1 MSLYFEKMN
10 MAFDNVGYWMFIL
23 VIASILVALLI
34 ANVLIQTIKPLKKAL
49 IPAPV
54 LGGFLLLIFLTIYKK
69 ITGTELYNTEV
80 LEMITYHLLGIGFI
94 ATALKKKEKGDDE
107 FKKKNSTGIFDSSLV
122 TVSGYLIQALVGL
135 AVSVGLF
142 FILKEQ
148 VWPASGVLVPMGFGQ
163 GPGQALNW
171 GKTYEEYTIATSGFG
186 SFVDGKSFGLAVAA
200 MGFIAASVGGIIY
213 LNVERKKGNIKFTS
227 RSEEVMEK
235 NTLETYEA
243 SNEIPTSGTIDK
255 FTVQLALV
263 ILVYLISFGLIML
276 CSRLCD
282 NSGVKFLIN
291 TVKPLLWGFN
301 FIIGTGIAALVK
313 MLMEKFEG
321 AGAIKKRYINNY
333 QLDRIGGFSFD
344 IMVVAAI
351 SSINLDAF
359 AKPEFIVPLL
369 AMGVL
374 ATIVSYNYIKHIC
387 KHLFEK
393 HGYYEESFL
402 CLFGMLTGT
411 ASTGVILL
419 REIDPEFKTP
429 ACNNMVFQTLYSIV
443 LGAPVLL
450 LMGTVGSGWNGL
462 ITSVIIFAVYFV
474 FINILIY
481 RDKIFKKKKTK

>member
-1 MSLYFEKMN
+1 

-23 VIASILVALLI
+23 VIASIFVALLL
-34 ANVLIQTIKPLKKAL
+34 ANVLIQAIKPLKKAL

-54 LGGFLLLIFLTIYKK
+54 LGGFLLLIFLSVYKK
-69 ITGTELYNTEV
+69 VTGTELFNTEV

-107 FKKKNSTGIFDSSLV
+107 FKKKNSRGIFNSSLV
-122 TVSGYLIQALVGL
+122 TVGGYLIQALVGL
-135 AVSVGLF
+135 GVSVGLY
-142 FILKEQ
+142 FILKKT

-171 GKTYEEYTIATSGFG
+171 GKTYEEYTLATSGFG
-186 SFVDGKSFGLAVAA
+186 SFVNGKSFGLAVAA
-200 MGFIAASVGGIIY
+200 MGFIAASIGGIIY
-213 LNVERKKGNIKFTS
+213 LNIERKKGNVKFTS
-227 RSEEVMEK
+227 RSEEVLEK
-235 NTLETYEA
+235 NTLETYES

-255 FTVQLALV
+255 FSVQFGLV

-301 FIIGTGIAALVK
+301 FIVGTGVAALVK
-313 MLMEKFEG
+313 MLMEKFES

-333 QLDRIGGFSFD
+333 QLDRIGGFAFD
-344 IMVVAAI
+344 VMVVAAI
-351 SSINLDAF
+351 SSINLEAF
-359 AKPEFIVPLL
+359 ARPEFIIPLL

-374 ATIVSYNYIKHIC
+374 ATIASYFYIKTIC
-387 KHLFEK
+387 KHLFAK
-393 HGYYEESFL
+393 DGYYEESFL

-450 LMGTVGSGWNGL
+450 LMGTVGSSWKGL
-462 ITSVIIFAVYFV
+462 ITAVIVFAAYFV
-474 FINILIY
+474 VVNILIY
-481 RDKIFKKKKTK
+481 RDKIFKKKKK

>member
-1 MSLYFEKMN
+1 MSIYFEQMN
-10 MAFDNVGYWMFIL
+10 LAFDDMGYWMFIL
-23 VIASILVALLI
+23 VIGAILIALLI
-34 ANVLIQTIKPLKKAL
+34 ANLLINAIKPLKRAL

-54 LGGFLLLIFLTIYKK
+54 LGGFLLLAFLGIYRNV
-69 ITGTELYNTEV
+69 TGTNLFNTEV

-94 ATALKKKEKGDDE
+94 ATALKKKAKGDDE
-107 FKKKNSTGIFDSSLV
+107 YKKKNNRGIFDSSLV

-135 AVSVGLF
+135 GVSVGLF
-142 FILKEQ
+142 FLLTN
-148 VWPASGVLVPMGFGQ
+148 VWPASGILVPMGFGQ

-171 GKTYEEYTIATSGFG
+171 GKTYEAYTTTMSEFG
-186 SFVDGKSFGLAVAA
+186 PFVNGKSFGLAVAA

-213 LNVERKKGNIKFTS
+213 LNVQRRKGNIKFTS
-227 RSEEVMEK
+227 RSEDVMEK

-243 SNEIPTSGTIDK
+243 TNEIPTSGTIDK

-263 ILVYLISFGLIML
+263 FLVYLISFGLIFV
-276 CSRLCD
+276 CSKACD

-313 MLMEKFEG
+313 AIMNKFEDK
-321 AGAIKKRYINNY
+321 GAIKKRYINNY
-333 QLDRIGGFSFD
+333 QLDRIGGLAFD

-351 SSINLDAF
+351 SSINLEAF
-359 AKPEFIVPLL
+359 LLPEFVVPLL
-369 AMGVL
+369 VMGIV
-374 ATIVSYNYIKHIC
+374 ATFASYKYIKVIC

-393 HGYYEESFL
+393 DGYYEESFL

-450 LMGTVGSGWNGL
+450 LMGTVGTGWSGL
-462 ITSVIIFAVYFV
+462 KISAIIFAVYFV
-474 FINILIY
+474 VINVLIY
-481 RDKIFKKKKTK
+481 RDKIFKKKKK

>member
-1 MSLYFEKMN
+1 MDLYFTKLN
-10 MAFDNVGYWMFIL
+10 LAFDNVSYWMFIL
-23 VIASILVALLI
+23 VIAAILVALLI
-34 ANVLIQTIKPLKKAL
+34 ANILIQAIKPLKKAL

-54 LGGFLLLIFLTIYKK
+54 LAGFLLLIFLSLFKK
-69 ITGTELYNTEV
+69 FSGHELFNTEV

-94 ATALKKKEKGDDE
+94 ATALKKKEKNDDE
-107 FKKKNSTGIFDSSLV
+107 FKKKNSRGIFNSSLV
-122 TVSGYLIQALVGL
+122 TVGGYLIQALVGL
-135 AVSVGLF
+135 AVSVGLYF
-142 FILKEQ
+142 VLSGK

-171 GKTYEEYTIATSGFG
+171 GKNYEDYTLATSAFG
-186 SFVDGKSFGLAVAA
+186 SFTDGKSFGLAVAA

-213 LNVERKKGNIKFTS
+213 LNIERKKGNIKFTS
-227 RSEEVMEK
+227 RSEEVLEK
-235 NTLETYEA
+235 NTLETYES

-255 FTVQLALV
+255 FTVQFALV
-263 ILVYLISFGLIML
+263 MLVYLISFGLILL

-301 FIIGTGIAALVK
+301 FIVGTGIAALVK
-313 MLMEKFEG
+313 ALMEKFES

-333 QLDRIGGFSFD
+333 QLDRIGGVAFD

-351 SSINLDAF
+351 SSINLEAF

-369 AMGVL
+369 AMGIL
-374 ATIVSYNYIKHIC
+374 ATILSYVYIKAIC
-387 KHLFEK
+387 KHLFAK
-393 HGYYEESFL
+393 DGYYEESFL

-450 LMGTVGSGWNGL
+450 LMGTVGQGWKGL
-462 ITSVIIFAVYFV
+462 ITAVIVFAAYFI
-474 FINILIY
+474 FINVLIY
-481 RDKIFKKKKTK
+481 RDKIFKKKK